1 MPTSRMQ
8 LTSPAST
15 PAWRCWSTGSM
26 AVVMLSV
33 SEARAHGSHAVTR
46 TSRFSMTETMQ
57 RIEETA
63 AARGM
68 SVFARIVAP
77 QAEARADVPHEER
90 LLVLGHA
97 KGVTPV
103 MQARGEAA
111 IDLPLKV
118 RLRESG
124 AGTTE
129 VTFHDS
135 SWMAEEDS
143 VPGELKDNVIAL
155 PGLLD
160 DALQ

>member
-1 MPTSRMQ
+1 
-8 LTSPAST
+8 
-15 PAWRCWSTGSM
+15 M

-33 SEARAHGSHAVTR
+33 SESRAQGPHAVTR
-46 TSRFSMTETMQ
+46 TSRFSVKETMQ
-57 RIEETA
+57 RIEDTA

-68 SVFARIVAP
+68 SVFARIVPAGSGVRP
-77 QAEARADVPHEER
+77 ATPREER

-103 MQARGEAA
+103 MQAAGDVS
-111 IDLPLKV
+111 IDLPLKL

-124 AGTTE
+124 EGTTE

-135 SWMAEEDS
+135 SWMVEQDGL
-143 VPGELKDNVIAL
+143 PGDMKDNVTAL